1 MDATRSPGWYPAPDG
16 NGQQWWNGAGWSE
29 SRQGAAVVGAP
40 KVSPAPVRAPTA
52 PVAPVAPAGE
62 RVVYSASNPAP
73 QYPGQLPTTLNARIP
88 AAMRI
93 DARANPSAVYA
104 LIAGIG
110 AVVFNVL
117 LVPSILAI
125 VFAVRAFKRA
135 KELAAAGEQNTMRSL
150 AVIGLSLGIFGGAIG
165 LIQAFVFA
173 FSIIASIF
181 SAIAGTTVS

>member
-29 SRQGAAVVGAP
+29 SRQGAAVVGPP
-40 KVSPAPVRAPTA
+40 KAAPAPVRAPAA
-52 PVAPVAPAGE
+52 PVAPVAPAAE
-62 RVVYSASNPAP
+62 RVIYSASNPAP
-73 QYPGQLPTTLNARIP
+73 QYPGQLPSTLNARVP

-93 DARANPSAVYA
+93 DARANPLAVYA
-104 LIAGIG
+104 LVAGIG

-125 VFAVRAFKRA
+125 VFGVRALKRA
-135 KELAAAGEQNTMRSL
+135 KELAATGEQNTMRGL
-150 AVIGLSLGIFGGAIG
+150 AVTGLSLGIFGGAFG

-181 SAIAGTTVS
+181 SAMTGTTIS